1 MQDNTPSEPSEKK
14 KTRRSLMSVFEDFE
28 GEVSMSDFTVEELE
42 QLTGYAQ
49 KDNTKFK
56 RDYFD
61 YYDDIKSHTLKKQ
74 DW

>member
-1 MQDNTPSEPSEKK
+1 
-14 KTRRSLMSVFEDFE
+14 MSVFEDFE

-42 QLTGYAQ
+42 EMTGYSPKTTA
-49 KDNTKFK
+49 KFK
-56 RDYFD
+56 QEYFD

>member
-1 MQDNTPSEPSEKK
+1 MAEKNK
-14 KTRRSLMSVFEDFE
+14 KRSLMSVFEDFD

-42 QLTGYAQ
+42 TLTGYDKA
-49 KDNTKFK
+49 DATKFK

-61 YYDDIKSHTLKKQ
+61 YYDDIKSSSLKKQ

>member
-1 MQDNTPSEPSEKK
+1 MSEKHTK
-14 KTRRSLMSVFEDFE
+14 RSLMSVFEDFE

-42 QLTGYAQ
+42 EMTGYSPKTTA
-49 KDNTKFK
+49 KFK
-56 RDYFD
+56 QEYFD